1 MIEILR
7 GSYIEVVSIKNL
19 LESHNISVFI
29 GNEYIST
36 IQPWSISSGG
46 VAPAILKVQENEY
59 EKATKIMDN
68 YNKGEYSLD
77 I

>member
-7 GSYIEVVSIKNL
+7 GSYVEVISIKNL
-19 LESHNISVFI
+19 LENSNIQVFI
-29 GNEYIST
+29 ANESMST

-68 YNKGEYSLD
+68 YNKAQYSLD

>member
-7 GSYIEVVSIKNL
+7 ASYTEAISIKNL
-19 LESHNISVFI
+19 LENSNIQVFI
-29 GNEYIST
+29 ANESMST

-46 VAPAILKVQENEY
+46 VAPAILKVHENDY
-59 EKATKIMDN
+59 EKATKIIDS
-68 YNKGEYSLD
+68 YNKEEYSLN